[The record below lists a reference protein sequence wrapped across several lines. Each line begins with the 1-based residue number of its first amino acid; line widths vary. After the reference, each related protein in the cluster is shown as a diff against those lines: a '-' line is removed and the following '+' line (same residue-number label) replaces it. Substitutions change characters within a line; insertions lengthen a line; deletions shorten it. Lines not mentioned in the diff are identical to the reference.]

1 MQMKKN
7 LLTSAVVLFLGLTL
21 AGEAVAISGFIPKQI
36 WYSKEKLVEGEMV
49 EIHTPVWNGEND
61 PVLVKVEFY
70 NHEILLGSREVI
82 IRPQE
87 LKDVFIS
94 WKVTAGEHLISAKI
108 VSSVVIVGEEKKNVS
123 LRYTKTDPD
132 KLEVEREKKIIEKEV
147 KVDDSGSESEAL
159 ISEGLLPEKITVTI
173 NESYS
178 SVDDFRVRTGDKLS
192 INKDKAKEEVE
203 IIKNTDSSKGTSIKD
218 KKTEDVVKKPLA
230 YMKLFV
236 FSVLSFIFENKIVF
250 YGLIILV
257 VFFIFKKIFQSFRHK

>member
-1 MQMKKN
+1 MKKN
-7 LLTSAVVLFLGLTL
+7 LLASVVVLFLGLTL

-36 WYSKEKLVEGEMV
+36 WYSKEKLIEGEMV

-61 PVLVKVEFY
+61 PVLVKVEFH

-123 LRYTKTDPD
+123 LRYTETDSD
-132 KLEVEREKKIIEKEV
+132 KLEVEKEKKIIEKEV
-147 KVDDSGSESEAL
+147 KADDSEPETL
-159 ISEGLLPEKITVTI
+159 ISEGLLPEKVTVTI
-173 NESYS
+173 NEGYS

-203 IIKNTDSSKGTSIKD
+203 TIKNTDSSKDASIKD

-257 VFFIFKKIFQSFRHK
+257 VFFIFKRIFQSFRHK

>member
-1 MQMKKN
+1 MKKN
-7 LLTSAVVLFLGLTL
+7 LLVSVAVLFLGLTL
-21 AGEAVAISGFIPKQI
+21 AGEAVAISGFVPKQI
-36 WYSKEKLVEGEMV
+36 WYSKEKLIEGETV
-49 EIHTPVWNGEND
+49 EVHTPVWNGESD
-61 PVLVKVEFY
+61 PVSVKVDFY
-70 NHEILLGSREVI
+70 NHDTLLGTRELVI
-82 IRPQE
+82 KPQE

-94 WKVTAGEHLISAKI
+94 WKVTAGENLISAKI

-123 LRYTKTDPD
+123 LRYTETDSD
-132 KLEVEREKKIIEKEV
+132 KLEVEKEKKIIEKEV
-147 KVDDSGSESEAL
+147 KVDDSEPKAL
-159 ISEGLLPEKITVTI
+159 ISEGLLPEKVTVTI
-173 NESYS
+173 NEGYS

-203 IIKNTDSSKGTSIKD
+203 TIKNTDSSKDTSIKD

-257 VFFIFKKIFQSFRHK
+257 VFFIFKRIFQSFRHK